1 MEKKKLLFT
10 PGPLTTSETVKQAML
25 RDLGSRD
32 TEFLEVVRK
41 IRRRLL
47 ELGNVADGSYEA
59 VLMQGS
65 GTFAIESVISSVL
78 PHNGKLLVLVNGAY
92 GHRMAKI
99 ARTLRIATETLVFP
113 EWRPVDPAEAGRAL
127 ARDRAITHVG
137 TIHCETSTGIVNP
150 VREIG
155 GVVKEQGR
163 AFIVDA
169 MSSFAGMPMGVGSW
183 GIDFLVSS
191 ANKCVQGVPGFAFVL
206 ARRELLLEAEDRA
219 RSVSLDLVSQWKGL
233 EGDGQ
238 FRFTPP
244 THVLLAFWQALEEL
258 EREGGIGGRAARYA
272 ANQKVLVEGMKE
284 LGFDPYLAPEHQSYI
299 ITSFRYPKHPNFDFS
314 RFYQHL
320 SQRGF
325 VIYPG
330 KVSEADCFRI
340 GTIGHIFP
348 EDLKALVAAVQQ
360 TLNDMQIDSAK
371 SAQAAGPDQHR
382 AIDALSASPQ

>member
-1 MEKKKLLFT
+1 MEKQKLLFT
-10 PGPLTTSETVKQAML
+10 PGPLSTSETVKQAML

-78 PHNGKLLVLVNGAY
+78 PRDAKLLVLVNGAY

-99 ARTLRIATETLVFP
+99 ARTLGIAAETVVCP
-113 EWRPVDPAEAGRAL
+113 EWSPVDPAEARQAL
-127 ARDRAITHVG
+127 ARDPAITHVG

-150 VREIG
+150 VQEIG
-155 GVVKEQGR
+155 GVVKEHDR
-163 AFIVDA
+163 VFIVDA
-169 MSSFAGMPMGVGSW
+169 MSSFAGMPMGVGNW

-191 ANKCVQGVPGFAFVL
+191 ANKCVQGVPGFGFVL
-206 ARRELLLEAEDRA
+206 ARRELLLEAEGRA

-233 EGDGQ
+233 EGNGQ

-258 EREGGIGGRAARYA
+258 EREGGISGRAARYA
-272 ANQKVLVEGMKE
+272 ANQKVLMEGMKE
-284 LGFDPYLAPEHQSYI
+284 LGFEAYLAPEHQSAI
-299 ITSFRYPKHPNFDFS
+299 ISSFRYPQHPNFDFS
-314 RFYQHL
+314 RFYQLL
-320 SQRGF
+320 SQKGF

-330 KVSEADCFRI
+330 KVSDADYFRI
-340 GTIGHIFP
+340 GTIGHLFP
-348 EDLKALVAAVQQ
+348 DDFKSLVAAVRE
-360 TLNDMQIDSAK
+360 TLEEMQIVMTPVIPSA
-371 SAQAAGPDQHR
+371 ARNP
-382 AIDALSASPQ
+382 ALR